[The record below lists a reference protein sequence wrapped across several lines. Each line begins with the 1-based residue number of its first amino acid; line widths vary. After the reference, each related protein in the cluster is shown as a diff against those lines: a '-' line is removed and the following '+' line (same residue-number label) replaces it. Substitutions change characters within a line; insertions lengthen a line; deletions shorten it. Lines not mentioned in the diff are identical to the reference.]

1 MTTTTSHDTRNAR
14 SPVGATHQRSVP
26 KSNTQTQIGF
36 TAEPSGEPVE
46 INVSEL
52 VLSAQCELAM
62 ARVEGPLDM
71 RCGLARALAARR
83 WAYRAGRASL
93 SGARVPVGIAQSQ
106 VLVEGWHAWQS
117 ARARS
122 IDSVCLALD

>member
-1 MTTTTSHDTRNAR
+1 MTATTSHDTRNAP

-26 KSNTQTQIGF
+26 KSNTQTQHDF
-36 TAEPSGEPVE
+36 KAELSGEPVE

-71 RCGLARALAARR
+71 RCGFARALAARR

-93 SGARVPVGIAQSQ
+93 SGARIPIGIAQSQ
-106 VLVEGWHAWQS
+106 VLVEGWHAGQA

-122 IDSVCLALD
+122 INGVCLALG